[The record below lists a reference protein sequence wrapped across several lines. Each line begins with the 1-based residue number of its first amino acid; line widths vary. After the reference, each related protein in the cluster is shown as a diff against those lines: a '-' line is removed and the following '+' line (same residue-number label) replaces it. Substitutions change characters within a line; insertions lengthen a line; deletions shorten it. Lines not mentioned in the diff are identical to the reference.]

1 MQQKDDGVLFGFSKK
16 KEKENTGCQLS
27 IDGGGVKAPERDHG
41 IGFTTFRIESKEI
54 FFEIVQET
62 RSALCSKIKEIS
74 AYTPYQAHVLFH
86 FFVAKSQI
94 YLSCVPSN
102 IFK

>member
-1 MQQKDDGVLFGFSKK
+1 MYRSCSKKIFGFSKK
-16 KEKENTGCQLS
+16 KERENTGCQLS

-62 RSALCSKIKEIS
+62 RSTLCSKIKRSVSILHIKHMYCFIS
-74 AYTPYQAHVLFH
+74 L
-86 FFVAKSQI
+86 
-94 YLSCVPSN
+94 
-102 IFK
+102 